1 MTGKLI
7 IKKYPNRRLY
17 NTETCSYV
25 TLRQVADSIRKNR
38 IIKVIDSESEA
49 DITPLTLINILMDM
63 AKKGT
68 HVLPISLLHVCVQ
81 YGEDDLNDLFISHL
95 ENTLQQ
101 YIDNRKLLDEGLET
115 FFSFGE
121 KMSKSAMDVVGS
133 NPLFPWID
141 KDKNK

>member
-1 MTGKLI
+1 MTNKLL

-17 NTETCSYV
+17 NMETCSYV
-25 TLRQVADSIRKNR
+25 TLEQVADSIRKNR
-38 IIKVIDSESEA
+38 IIKVIDSESEL

-68 HVLPISLLHVCVQ
+68 HVLPISLLHVCIQ

-115 FFSFGE
+115 FFSLGK
-121 KMSKSAMDVVGS
+121 KMSKSAMDVVES

-141 KDKNK
+141 KNKTK

>member
-1 MTGKLI
+1 MTNKLL

-25 TLRQVADSIRKNR
+25 TLEQVADSIRKNR
-38 IIKVIDSESEA
+38 IIKVIDSESEV

-68 HVLPISLLHVCVQ
+68 HVLPISLLHVCIQ

-115 FFSFGE
+115 FFSLGK
-121 KMSKSAMDVVGS
+121 KMSKSAMDVVES

-141 KDKNK
+141 KNKTK